1 MNLSNVFKDDKVT
14 LSFEVFP
21 PKPTANFDS
30 VYASAMKV
38 AELKPDYMSVTYGAG
53 GSTRSNTFR
62 IAADIQEKYEVP
74 GISHLTCVG
83 ATVDELKN
91 TLDEMKNAGIKNIL
105 ALRGD
110 RPKDFTGEP
119 FTDFHYATELIA
131 KIREYTGDY
140 FCIGGACYPE
150 GHPECDTKS
159 EDIEHLKE
167 KVEAGCEFLTTQMF
181 FDNNI
186 YYNFL
191 YKIRD
196 KGINVPVTAGIMPIT
211 RATQVANAISMSGSN
226 MPERFK
232 NLVDHFGSNPAAMQQ
247 AGIAY
252 AVDQIID
259 LLSNDIDGIHL
270 YTMNKPWITRAIV
283 ENLSDI
289 LGLNDGE
296 A

>member
-74 GISHLTCVG
+74 VISHLTCVG
-83 ATVDELKN
+83 ATNDELKN

-252 AVDQIID
+252 ATDQIID
-259 LLSNDIDGIHL
+259 LVANEVKHIHV
-270 YTMNKPWITRAIV
+270 YSMNKPEVVSGIMN
-283 ENLSDI
+283 NLSEI
-289 LGLNDGE
+289 MK
-296 A
+296 

>member
-74 GISHLTCVG
+74 VISHLTCVG
-83 ATVDELKN
+83 ATNDELKN

-119 FTDFHYATELIA
+119 FTDFHYATELIS

-211 RATQVANAISMSGSN
+211 RATQVANAITMSGSS

-232 NLVDHFGSNPAAMQQ
+232 NLVDHFSSNPAAMQQ

-252 AVDQIID
+252 ATDQIID
-259 LLSNDIDGIHL
+259 LVANGVKHIHV
-270 YTMNKPWITRAIV
+270 YSMNKPEVVSGIMN
-283 ENLSDI
+283 NLSEI
-289 LGLNDGE
+289 MK
-296 A
+296 

>member
-74 GISHLTCVG
+74 VISHLTCVG
-83 ATVDELKN
+83 ATNDELKN

-252 AVDQIID
+252 ATDQIID
-259 LLSNDIDGIHL
+259 LVANGVKHIHV
-270 YTMNKPWITRAIV
+270 YSMNKPEVVSGIMN
-283 ENLSDI
+283 NLSEI
-289 LGLNDGE
+289 MK
-296 A
+296 

>member
-1 MNLSNVFKDDKVT
+1 MNLSDVFKDDKVT

-30 VYASAMKV
+30 VYTSAMKV

-53 GSTRSNTFR
+53 GSTRGNTFR
-62 IAADIQEKYEVP
+62 IAADIQDKYDVP
-74 GISHLTCVG
+74 VISHLTCVG
-83 ATVDELKN
+83 ATVDELKD
-91 TLDEMKNAGIKNIL
+91 TLDEMKKCGIKNIL

-110 RPKDFTGEP
+110 RPKDFEGDP
-119 FTDFHYATELIA
+119 FTDFKYAAKLIE
-131 KIREYTGDY
+131 KVREYTGDY

-150 GHPECDTKS
+150 GHPECATKS
-159 EDIEHLKE
+159 EDIDHLKE

-211 RATQVANAISMSGSN
+211 RATQVANAITMSGSS

-252 AVDQIID
+252 ATDQIID
-259 LLSNDIDGIHL
+259 LVANGVKHIHV
-270 YTMNKPWITRAIV
+270 YSMNKPEVVSGIMN
-283 ENLSDI
+283 NLSEI
-289 LGLNDGE
+289 MK
-296 A
+296 

>member
-74 GISHLTCVG
+74 VISHLTCVG
-83 ATVDELKN
+83 ATDDELKN

-252 AVDQIID
+252 ATDQIID
-259 LLSNDIDGIHL
+259 LVANGVKHIHV
-270 YTMNKPWITRAIV
+270 YSMNKPEVVSGIMN
-283 ENLSDI
+283 NLSEI
-289 LGLNDGE
+289 MK
-296 A
+296 

>member
-1 MNLSNVFKDDKVT
+1 MNTADLFKYKTVFS
-14 LSFEVFP
+14 LEVFP
-21 PKPTANFDS
+21 PKRES
-30 VYASAMKV
+30 SLQSIYSAF
-38 AELKPDYMSVTYGAG
+38 ENLKEVRPDYISVTYGAG
-53 GSTRSNTFR
+53 GSSNINATAN
-62 IAADIQEKYEVP
+62 IADRLVHNYGYTAVA
-74 GISHLTCVG
+74 HL
-83 ATVDELKN
+83 
-91 TLDEMKNAGIKNIL
+91 AGIGLKKADVEHIIDNLLPMGVNNIL

-119 FTDFHYATELIA
+119 FTDFHYATELIS

-252 AVDQIID
+252 ATDQIID
-259 LLSNDIDGIHL
+259 LVANGVKHIHV
-270 YTMNKPWITRAIV
+270 YSMNKPEVVSGIMN
-283 ENLSDI
+283 NLSEI
-289 LGLNDGE
+289 MK
-296 A
+296 

>member
-74 GISHLTCVG
+74 VISHLTCVV
-83 ATVDELKN
+83 ATNDELKN

-252 AVDQIID
+252 ATDQIID
-259 LLSNDIDGIHL
+259 LVANGVKHIHV
-270 YTMNKPWITRAIV
+270 YSMNKPEVVSGIMN
-283 ENLSDI
+283 NLSEI
-289 LGLNDGE
+289 MK
-296 A
+296 